1 MLREVSPELSC
12 GRLPHP
18 SGSLGGKT
26 PLAAPAATILDAG
39 DAEAD
44 GRDAAMKFALNLGAV
59 DAVSIGFKSIREID
73 EALDRINFAL
83 NARSATGPVKLQNW
97 PGFQV

>member
-1 MLREVSPELSC
+1 
-12 GRLPHP
+12 
-18 SGSLGGKT
+18 
-26 PLAAPAATILDAG
+26 
-39 DAEAD
+39 
-44 GRDAAMKFALNLGAV
+44 MKFALNLGAV

-97 PGFQV
+97 PEYQV